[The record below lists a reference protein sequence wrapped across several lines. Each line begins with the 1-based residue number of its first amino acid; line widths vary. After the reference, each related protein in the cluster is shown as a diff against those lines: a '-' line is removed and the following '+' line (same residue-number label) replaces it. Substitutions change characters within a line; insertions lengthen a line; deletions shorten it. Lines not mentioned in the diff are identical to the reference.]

1 MKHVEY
7 ISSSPCHVSKY
18 STISDIKAEN
28 NWRRPSASPEH
39 QQEHPILPI
48 HYFCRL
54 WIPEVWPRICTS
66 AKIEVTWE
74 QGAKAVYQS
83 PVPQSTV
90 LACLGLKAQGKSWC
104 CDPLLNR
111 WMVTCWNRLSGET
124 VQFPALEV
132 SEVSCSPIAQWIY
145 NSSFHEWV
153 KTLPQLSKQHA
164 KDKLLFLH
172 LFPLSRRENKTWGE
186 NAERKERVQHL
197 PTPLFC
203 PCYKASYVLIHIQKC
218 MWENNFSLLSF
229 DPSDIFFTAED

>member
-1 MKHVEY
+1 MEY
-7 ISSSPCHVSKY
+7 ISSSPCHVSKC
-18 STISDIKAEN
+18 STVSVIKEKKKTTEEDHLHLLSTN
-28 NWRRPSASPEH
+28 KSIP
-39 QQEHPILPI
+39 
-48 HYFCRL
+48 YFLFLCRL
-54 WIPEVWPRICTS
+54 WTPGAWPRVCTS
-66 AKIEVTWE
+66 AEREITWM
-74 QGAKAVYQS
+74 QGAKEVHQS
-83 PVPQSTV
+83 PVQQSTV

-104 CDPLLNR
+104 CDSLLSR

-153 KTLPQLSKQHA
+153 KALPQLSKQHA

-186 NAERKERVQHL
+186 NAERKERVRHL
-197 PTPLFC
+197 PTALFC
-203 PCYKASYVLIHIQKC
+203 PCYKALYVLIHIQKC